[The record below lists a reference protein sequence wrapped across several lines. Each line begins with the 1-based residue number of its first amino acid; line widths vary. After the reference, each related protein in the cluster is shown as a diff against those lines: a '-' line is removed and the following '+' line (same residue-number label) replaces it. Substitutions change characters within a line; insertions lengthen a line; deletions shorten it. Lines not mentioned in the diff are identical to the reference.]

1 MNIKNGGDFMKK
13 TICPRCGS
21 ANVKWIIPQVW
32 SKWVCHDCSYTGPV
46 IEADDMLQ
54 KEIREEWRL
63 NKDKILAEEDK
74 RAKDI
79 EMGIEEISDEEF
91 MEDCEECLS
100 EEELDK
106 KLKELD
112 L

>member
-1 MNIKNGGDFMKK
+1 MKK

-21 ANVKWIIPQVW
+21 DNINWIIPQVW
-32 SKWVCHDCSYTGPV
+32 SKWVCNDCSYTGPA
-46 IEADDMLQ
+46 IEADGILQ
-54 KEIREEWRL
+54 KEIQDDWKA
-63 NKDKILAEEDK
+63 NKDKILAEENQ

-79 EMGIEEISDEEF
+79 ELSSEEIRDGEFNEE
-91 MEDCEECLS
+91 CEECLS

>member
-1 MNIKNGGDFMKK
+1 MKK

-21 ANVKWIIPQVW
+21 DNIKWIIPQVW
-32 SKWVCHDCSYTGPV
+32 SKWVCNDCSYTGPA
-46 IEADDMLQ
+46 IEADGRLQ
-54 KEIREEWRL
+54 KEIQDDWKV

-74 RAKDI
+74 RAKELESGHDLSDD
-79 EMGIEEISDEEF
+79 EFEEDREESLSD
-91 MEDCEECLS
+91 
-100 EEELDK
+100 EELDK